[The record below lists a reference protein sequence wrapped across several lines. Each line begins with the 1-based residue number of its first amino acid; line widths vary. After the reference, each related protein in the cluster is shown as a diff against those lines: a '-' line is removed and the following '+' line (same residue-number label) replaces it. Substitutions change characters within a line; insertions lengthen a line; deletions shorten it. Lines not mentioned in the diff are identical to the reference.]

1 MPVSRTAAAALVLVA
16 LAGPALAQ
24 TARAMGTVR
33 DLTGKPIKG
42 ATVRAL
48 NPEAYP
54 GDLTSATDDKGRFAM
69 IGLRT
74 GTWRFLVEA
83 PGFLRLDVS
92 APVRVS
98 NTAPMQFALARDPGP
113 VPNALERNVQQRL
126 QEAATLRDAGQ
137 LDQAL
142 AAYQDIYAKNPKL
155 TAVNLVVADV
165 YQRKAEQAA
174 DAAARQA
181 MLARAVDAYNE
192 VLKTDSANE
201 SARAGVARLRAGS
214 AN

>member
-1 MPVSRTAAAALVLVA
+1 MPVPRILAAALAALVLAAPV
-16 LAGPALAQ
+16 LAQ
-24 TARAMGTVR
+24 TARAIGTVR
-33 DLTGKPIKG
+33 DVTGKPIKG

-48 NPEAYP
+48 NPDAYP

-74 GTWRFLVEA
+74 GTWRFVVDA
-83 PGFLRLDVS
+83 PGFLRLDVP
-92 APVRVS
+92 APVRVANS
-98 NTAPMQFALARDPGP
+98 APMQFTLARDPGP

-142 AAYQDIYAKNPKL
+142 VAYQDIYAKNPKL
-155 TAVNLVVADV
+155 TSVNLVVADV
-165 YQRKAEQAA
+165 YQRKAAQAA
-174 DAAARQA
+174 AGPARQA
-181 MLARAVDAYNE
+181 MLDRAVAAYNE
-192 VLKTDSANE
+192 VLKNDSANE
-201 SARAGVARLRAGS
+201 SARAGVARLRPAA